1 MYIKNIFQILGKK
14 DQKYFIFIFFLIF
27 ISVFLEL
34 LGISLVIPI
43 TQYLLFDSHKLVLFD
58 HYLENIFGF
67 LHKYFSNKVII
78 SALLMIS
85 IYLFKTILLII
96 IFFLQAK
103 FSWHVQKNISQNLI
117 QKYIFQTHLYHTNKN
132 SSEVVRNIV
141 TEVSSFNGIILS
153 SCIFFSEI
161 LITIGISLFLM
172 WYNLESAIILLFI
185 FIGSSLIYQLC
196 TKNFLINLGKLR
208 QESESSRI
216 KTIQEILGGIKEI
229 KIFKSENFFLSKF
242 RNSNLSL
249 AKAGRWQTTLQ
260 SMPRLTMEFI
270 AILAFS
276 ILLIVMYYSKNN
288 LALILPSLIIYAFAA
303 FRILPSVNRIL
314 NAIQILRFS
323 DKVIRLLN
331 KEMTLKVNNITYIEK
346 KFDFSDDIK
355 VNNLSYKYP
364 LSDKFTLKNIN
375 LSIKKNTI
383 IGVIGDSGSG
393 KSTLINLLLGLLK
406 PTKGSIEVNGVKI
419 HQNQN
424 NLKWINNIKFVPQN
438 VYIIDSSI
446 KNNVAFGIKDE
457 NIDEKKLTKAL
468 KLANINSLVESSKK
482 GVNLII
488 GERGS
493 KLSGGQ
499 IQRLGIARALYH
511 DSDIILMDEPTSSLD
526 SVTESFILKTIKN
539 LKKYK
544 TIVLVSHKKSSLTIC
559 DKIYKIND
567 GILNIVK

>member
-1 MYIKNIFQILGKK
+1 MYIKKIFKILGKE
-14 DQKYFIFIFFLIF
+14 DRKYFIFIFFLILV
-27 ISVFLEL
+27 SVFLEL
-34 LGISLVIPI
+34 LGIGLIVPI
-43 TQYLLFDSHKLVLFD
+43 TQYLLFDNYKSIYFNQHITDIFN
-58 HYLENIFGF
+58 YLQN
-67 LHKYFSNKVII
+67 YFPNKVII
-78 SALLMIS
+78 SAILMIS
-85 IYLFKTILLII
+85 IYLIKTLSLII

-103 FSWHVQKNISQNLI
+103 FSWYVQKNISQNLI
-117 QKYIFQTHLYHTNKN
+117 QKYIYQTHLYHTNKN

-161 LITIGISLFLM
+161 FITLGISLFLI
-172 WYNLESAIILLFI
+172 WYNFETAILLLVV
-185 FIGSSLIYQLC
+185 FIGSSLIYQLF

-229 KIFKSENFFLSKF
+229 KIFKSEKLFLSKF
-242 RNSNLSL
+242 KNSNISL

-276 ILLIVMYYSKNN
+276 ILMIMMYYDKNN
-288 LALILPSLIIYAFAA
+288 LNLILPSLIIYAFAA

-323 DKVIRLLN
+323 DKVINLLT
-331 KEMTLKVNNITYIEK
+331 KELSLKVNNITRIEEK
-346 KFDFSDDIK
+346 LDFSEYIK
-355 VNNLSYKYP
+355 INKLYYKYP
-364 LSDKFTLKNIN
+364 LSDNFTLKNVN
-375 LSIKKNTI
+375 LLIKKNTI
-383 IGVIGDSGSG
+383 IGVTGDSGSG
-393 KSTLINLLLGLLK
+393 KSTFVNLLLGLLK
-406 PTKGSIEVNGVKI
+406 PTKGKIEVNGLKI
-419 HQNQN
+419 HQNKN

-446 KNNVAFGIKDE
+446 KTNVAFGIKEE
-457 NIDEKKLTKAL
+457 NIDEKKLSTAL
-468 KLANINSLVESSKK
+468 RLANLRDLIDASKK
-482 GVNLII
+482 GVNLVI

-499 IQRLGIARALYH
+499 IQRIGIARALYH
-511 DSDIILMDEPTSSLD
+511 DSDLILMDEPTSSLD
-526 SVTESFILKTIKN
+526 IGTENFILKTIKN

-544 TIVLVSHKKSSLTIC
+544 TIVLVSHKKSSLKIC
-559 DKIYKIND
+559 DKIYKINN
-567 GILNIVK
+567 GIISEVK

>member
-1 MYIKNIFQILGKK
+1 MYI
-14 DQKYFIFIFFLIF
+14 
-27 ISVFLEL
+27 
-34 LGISLVIPI
+34 
-43 TQYLLFDSHKLVLFD
+43 
-58 HYLENIFGF
+58 
-67 LHKYFSNKVII
+67 
-78 SALLMIS
+78 
-85 IYLFKTILLII
+85 
-96 IFFLQAK
+96 
-103 FSWHVQKNISQNLI
+103 
-117 QKYIFQTHLYHTNKN
+117 
-132 SSEVVRNIV
+132 
-141 TEVSSFNGIILS
+141 
-153 SCIFFSEI
+153 FSEI

-172 WYNLESAIILLFI
+172 WYNFELAIILLFI
-185 FIGSSLIYQLC
+185 FIVSSLIYQLC
-196 TKNFLINLGKLR
+196 TKNFLINLGKVR

-276 ILLIVMYYSKNN
+276 ILLIVMYYSENN

-323 DKVIRLLN
+323 DKVINLLN
-331 KEMTLKVNNITYIEK
+331 KEMTLKVNNITYLQK
-346 KFDFSDDIK
+346 KLDFSDDIK
-355 VNNLSYKYP
+355 VNKLSYKYP
-364 LSDKFTLKNIN
+364 LSDKFTLKNIS

-446 KNNVAFGIKDE
+446 KNNVAFGVEEK
-457 NIDEKKLTKAL
+457 NIDEK
-468 KLANINSLVESSKK
+468 N
-482 GVNLII
+482 
-488 GERGS
+488 
-493 KLSGGQ
+493 
-499 IQRLGIARALYH
+499 
-511 DSDIILMDEPTSSLD
+511 
-526 SVTESFILKTIKN
+526 
-539 LKKYK
+539 
-544 TIVLVSHKKSSLTIC
+544 
-559 DKIYKIND
+559 
-567 GILNIVK
+567 

>member
-1 MYIKNIFQILGKK
+1 MF
-14 DQKYFIFIFFLIF
+14 
-27 ISVFLEL
+27 
-34 LGISLVIPI
+34 
-43 TQYLLFDSHKLVLFD
+43 
-58 HYLENIFGF
+58 
-67 LHKYFSNKVII
+67 
-78 SALLMIS
+78 
-85 IYLFKTILLII
+85 
-96 IFFLQAK
+96 
-103 FSWHVQKNISQNLI
+103 KNISQNLI

-172 WYNLESAIILLFI
+172 WYNFELAIILLFI
-185 FIGSSLIYQLC
+185 FIVSSLIYQLC

-229 KIFKSENFFLSKF
+229 KFLNLKIFFFQ
-242 RNSNLSL
+242 NLE
-249 AKAGRWQTTLQ
+249 TLIYHLQKQVVGNHFQ

-276 ILLIVMYYSKNN
+276 ILLIVMYYSENN

-323 DKVIRLLN
+323 DKVINLLN
-331 KEMTLKVNNITYIEK
+331 KEMTLKVNNITYLQK
-346 KFDFSDDIK
+346 KLDFLDDIK
-355 VNNLSYKYP
+355 VNKLSYKYP
-364 LSDKFTLKNIN
+364 LSDKFTLKNIS

-446 KNNVAFGIKDE
+446 KNNVAFGVEEK

-482 GVNLII
+482 GANLII

-559 DKIYKIND
+559 DKIYKINN
-567 GILNIVK
+567 GILNTIK

>member
-1 MYIKNIFQILGKK
+1 MYIKNIFKILGKK
-14 DQKYFIFIFFLIF
+14 DQKYFILIFFLILM
-27 ISVFLEL
+27 SVFLEL
-34 LGISLVIPI
+34 LGIGLVIPI
-43 TQYLLFDSHKLVLFD
+43 TQYLLFDSHKLVYFD
-58 HYLENIFGF
+58 QYLVNIFDYLQNF
-67 LHKYFSNKVII
+67 FPNKVII

-85 IYLFKTILLII
+85 IYFFKTIFLII

-161 LITIGISLFLM
+161 LITIGISLFLV
-172 WYNLESAIILLFI
+172 WYNFESAIVLLSVFVI
-185 FIGSSLIYQLC
+185 SSLIYQLC
-196 TKNFLINLGKLR
+196 TKNFLINLGQLR
-208 QESESSRI
+208 QDSESKRI

-276 ILLIVMYYSKNN
+276 ILLIVMYYSENN

-303 FRILPSVNRIL
+303 FRILPSINRIL

-323 DKVIRLLN
+323 DKVINLLN
-331 KEMTLKVNNITYIEK
+331 KEMSLKVNNITYLEK
-346 KFDFSDDIK
+346 KLDFSDDIK
-355 VNNLSYKYP
+355 VNKLSYKYP

-406 PTKGSIEVNGVKI
+406 PTKGSIEVNGLKI

-446 KNNVAFGIKDE
+446 KNNVAFGVEEK

-468 KLANINSLVESSKK
+468 KLANINDLVESSKK

-559 DKIYKIND
+559 DKIYKINN
-567 GILNIVK
+567 GILNTIK

>member
-67 LHKYFSNKVII
+67 FHKYFSNKVII

-323 DKVIRLLN
+323 DKVINLLN
-331 KEMTLKVNNITYIEK
+331 KEMTLKVNNITYLEK
-346 KFDFSDDIK
+346 KLDFSDDIK
-355 VNNLSYKYP
+355 VNKLSYKFP
-364 LSDKFTLKNIN
+364 FSDKFTLKNIS

-446 KNNVAFGIKDE
+446 KNNVAFGVKE
-457 NIDEKKLTKAL
+457 KNIDKKKLIKAL

-526 SVTESFILKTIKN
+526 SVTESLILKTIKN

-559 DKIYKIND
+559 DKIYRIDN
-567 GILNIVK
+567 GILNTIK

>member
-1 MYIKNIFQILGKK
+1 MYIKNLFKILGKN
-14 DQKYFIFIFFLIF
+14 DRKYFIFIFFLIL

-34 LGISLVIPI
+34 LGIGLIVPI
-43 TQYLLFDSHKLVLFD
+43 TQYLLFDNYKSIYFNQHLT
-58 HYLENIFGF
+58 NIFSF
-67 LHKYFSNKVII
+67 FQNYFPNKVII
-78 SALLMIS
+78 SAVLMIS
-85 IYLFKTILLII
+85 IYLIKTILLII

-117 QKYIFQTHLYHTNKN
+117 QKYIYQTHLYHTNKN

-161 LITIGISLFLM
+161 LITLGISLFLI
-172 WYNLESAIILLFI
+172 WYNFESAIILLLV
-185 FIGSSLIYQLC
+185 FIGSSLIYQLF

-208 QESESSRI
+208 QDSESSRI

-229 KIFKSENFFLSKF
+229 KIFKSEKLFLSKF
-242 RNSNLSL
+242 KNSNLSL

-276 ILLIVMYYSKNN
+276 ILMIIMFYDKNN
-288 LALILPSLIIYAFAA
+288 LDLILPSLIIYAFAA

-323 DKVIRLLN
+323 DKVIKLLN
-331 KEMTLKVNNITYIEK
+331 KELSLKVNNITHVEK
-346 KFDFSDDIK
+346 KLDFSDYIK
-355 VNNLSYKYP
+355 VNNLYYRYP
-364 LSDKFTLKNIN
+364 SSDKFTLKNVN
-375 LSIKKNTI
+375 LLIKKNTI
-383 IGVIGDSGSG
+383 IGIIGDSGSG
-393 KSTLINLLLGLLK
+393 KSTLINLLLGLLT
-406 PTKGSIEVNGVKI
+406 PTKGKIEVNGLKI
-419 HQNQN
+419 HQNKN
-424 NLKWINNIKFVPQN
+424 NLKWLNNIKFVPQN

-446 KNNVAFGIKDE
+446 KNNVAFGINEE
-457 NIDEKKLTKAL
+457 NIDEKRLSTAL
-468 KLANINSLVESSKK
+468 RLANLRDLVDGSKK
-482 GVNLII
+482 GVNLVI

-499 IQRLGIARALYH
+499 IQRIGIARALYH
-511 DSDIILMDEPTSSLD
+511 DSDLILMDEPTSSLD
-526 SVTESFILKTIKN
+526 IGTENFILKTIKN

-544 TIVLVSHKKSSLTIC
+544 TIILVSHKKSSLKIC
-559 DKIYKIND
+559 DKIFKIND
-567 GILNIVK
+567 GIISEVN

>member
-1 MYIKNIFQILGKK
+1 MYIKNIFNILGKK
-14 DQKYFIFIFFLIF
+14 DQKYFILIFFLIL

-34 LGISLVIPI
+34 LGIGLIIPI
-43 TQYLLFDSHKLVLFD
+43 TQYLLFDSHKLVFFNQ
-58 HYLENIFGF
+58 YLTNIFDY
-67 LHKYFSNKVII
+67 LQNYFPNKVII

-85 IYLFKTILLII
+85 IYFLKTIFLII

-103 FSWHVQKNISQNLI
+103 FSWYVQKNISQNLI

-172 WYNLESAIILLFI
+172 WYNFELAIILLFI
-185 FIGSSLIYQLC
+185 FIVSSLIYQLC

-276 ILLIVMYYSKNN
+276 ILLIVMYYSENN

-323 DKVIRLLN
+323 DKVINLLN
-331 KEMTLKVNNITYIEK
+331 KEMTLKVNNITYLQK
-346 KFDFSDDIK
+346 KLDFLDDIK
-355 VNNLSYKYP
+355 VNKLSYKYP
-364 LSDKFTLKNIN
+364 LSDKFTLKNIS

-446 KNNVAFGIKDE
+446 KNNVAFGVEEK

-482 GVNLII
+482 GANLII

-559 DKIYKIND
+559 DKIYKINN
-567 GILNIVK
+567 GILNTIK

>member
-1 MYIKNIFQILGKK
+1 MYIKNIFNILGKK
-14 DQKYFIFIFFLIF
+14 DQKYFILIFFLIL

-34 LGISLVIPI
+34 LGIGLIIPI
-43 TQYLLFDSHKLVLFD
+43 TQYLLFDSHKLVFFNQ
-58 HYLENIFGF
+58 YLTNIFDY
-67 LHKYFSNKVII
+67 LQNYFPNKVII

-85 IYLFKTILLII
+85 IYFLKTIFLII

-103 FSWHVQKNISQNLI
+103 FSWYVQKNISQNLI

-172 WYNLESAIILLFI
+172 WYNFELAIILLFI
-185 FIGSSLIYQLC
+185 FIVSSLIYQLC

-276 ILLIVMYYSKNN
+276 ILLIVMYYSENN

-323 DKVIRLLN
+323 DKVINLLN
-331 KEMTLKVNNITYIEK
+331 KEMTLKVNNITYLQK
-346 KFDFSDDIK
+346 KLDFLDDIK
-355 VNNLSYKYP
+355 VNKLSYKYP
-364 LSDKFTLKNIN
+364 LSDKFTLKNIS

-446 KNNVAFGIKDE
+446 KNNVAFGVEEK

-482 GVNLII
+482 GANLII
-488 GERGS
+488 GERG
-493 KLSGGQ
+493 
-499 IQRLGIARALYH
+499 
-511 DSDIILMDEPTSSLD
+511 
-526 SVTESFILKTIKN
+526 
-539 LKKYK
+539 
-544 TIVLVSHKKSSLTIC
+544 
-559 DKIYKIND
+559 
-567 GILNIVK
+567 